1 LRETDLLRER
11 YARRVPGRL
20 YTLDPAAY
28 LARQEKERELIG
40 LIRSCGLRPMREKSI
55 LDVGCGNGSDLLDLI
70 RLGYQPE
77 NLAGCDLLEERAMIA
92 RHRLPE
98 ACAVIAADALAF
110 PFEQFDI
117 VMQSTV
123 FTSLLDDEYRHALA
137 DKMWQVAR
145 DGVLW
150 YDFAYDNPRNSDVA
164 GMPLRKVRG
173 LFPEGTF
180 TVKRVTLAPP
190 ITRRVTRVHPKMY
203 AIFNSLPLLRT
214 HLLCWIA
221 KGERPFGPRRP

>member
-1 LRETDLLRER
+1 VSETNLLRER
-11 YARRVPGRL
+11 YARRLPRKL

-28 LARQEKERELIG
+28 LVRQEKERELIG

-98 ACAVIAADALAF
+98 ACAVIAGDALDF
-110 PFEQFDI
+110 PFEPFDI
-117 VMQSTV
+117 VMQS
-123 FTSLLDDEYRHALA
+123 TSLLDDEYRHALA
-137 DKMWQVAR
+137 DKMWQVAG

-150 YDFAYDNPRNSDVA
+150 YDFAYDNPRNPDVG
-164 GMPLRKVRG
+164 GMPLRKVQE

-190 ITRRVTRVHPKMY
+190 VTRRVTRVHPNLY

-221 KGERPFGPRRP
+221 KR